1 MVVIVTIIIFIAI
14 IVFLAWFTIV
24 AEQVLNFFT
33 GLSFGDPAQFV
44 IQSSPIQTIFW
55 LFFLLAFGLSI
66 LFSMIG
72 IIRSIFNTKIKISKI
87 LGRWFMSI
95 FGCLVAVAAVY
106 LIVEFGNTL
115 LRLVASILTD
125 GNSGNLFSRL
135 VMAFTIKGSD
145 YENYIKQVI
154 ENGVFDNP
162 ELLEGINL
170 STALFGAKT
179 IFKFF
184 GLEILT
190 GYEMF
195 TPFLTGMNLISFLVA
210 LFSLALTIFFMM
222 IKLAKRVFNM
232 AMLFVVLPFAW
243 STFAVD
249 EGKRVKKW
257 TEEMAKEYLV
267 IFAVVLV
274 YHLYFIVL
282 NALMSMSQEAFVVLL
297 CVLGGSGFINSG
309 VNIFLRVFTESRG
322 GIHTAGGAVLLGAG
336 SSMATQLAFRG
347 NLGMSGMSGKGTTT
361 PPGVIG
367 GNTQQPDEPYTPKTI
382 AGQKMGDFFGRI
394 AAKRN
399 AERVRSRGVAGD
411 GAHNAAMR
419 FGDGLAKVSGIGI
432 GTSLGML
439 GGMGNGY
446 HDED

>member
-1 MVVIVTIIIFIAI
+1 MVVILTIIIFIAVI
-14 IVFLAWFTIV
+14 IVLAWFTIV
-24 AEQVLNFFT
+24 AEQVLYFFT
-33 GLSFGDPAQFV
+33 GLSMGDPAQFV

-66 LFSMIG
+66 IFSMIG
-72 IIRSIFNTKIKISKI
+72 IVRSIFNTKIKISKI

-95 FGCLVAVAAVY
+95 FGCLVAVAAIY
-106 LIVEFGNTL
+106 LIVEFGNSL
-115 LRLVASILTD
+115 LRIIASILDD
-125 GNSGNLFSRL
+125 GRGGSLFSRL
-135 VMAFTIKGSD
+135 IMAFTIKGSD
-145 YENYIKQVI
+145 YEKYISQVI
-154 ENGVFDNP
+154 ENGVFNNP
-162 ELLEGINL
+162 ELLESVSYFTSVI
-170 STALFGAKT
+170 FGEK
-179 IFKFF
+179 ILFKFF

-195 TPFLTGMNLISFLVA
+195 TPFMNGMNLIAFLIA

-232 AMLFVVLPFAW
+232 AMLFVVLPFTW

-257 TEEMAKEYLV
+257 MEEMAKEYLV

-282 NALMSMSQEAFVVLL
+282 SALLSMSQEVFVVLL

-322 GIHTAGGAVLLGAG
+322 GVHTGSGAVLLGAG

-347 NLGMSGMSGKGTTT
+347 GLGGAGS
-361 PPGVIG
+361 V
-367 GNTQQPDEPYTPKTI
+367 GN
-382 AGQKMGDFFGRI
+382 
-394 AAKRN
+394 AAAN
-399 AERVRSRGVAGD
+399 AANGNPQGPANEGYAARTVAGEGIGHMFSRISSRAPKAAVRGGLTSKAYNV
-411 GAHNAAMR
+411 GAHI
-419 FGDGLAKVSGIGI
+419 GDGLAKVSGIGI
-432 GTSLGML
+432 GTTLGMV